1 MSDFDIA
8 YKHTAKNEGGFTW
21 DPAPTA
27 FGIDRRFWQGWKGWD
42 IVDAVVKKVG
52 RDEKK
57 ITTALRANPD
67 FMVMV
72 KEFFRR
78 NFWTPFYTQITSQSV
93 ATMIFDRS
101 VNMGP
106 KQAHKIAQRVLGII
120 DDGFF
125 GKKSVFA
132 VNQLDP
138 DVFCRDYDAACDQ
151 FYRGLAEK
159 DPAKY
164 ARFKKTWEDR
174 A

>member
-1 MSDFDIA
+1 MSNFEEA
-8 YKHTAKNEGGFTW
+8 YKHMARNEGGFTW
-21 DPAPTA
+21 KPAPTA

-42 IVDAVVKKVG
+42 IVDAVVAKVG

-57 ITTALRANPD
+57 ITAALRANPE
-67 FMVMV
+67 FMALV

-78 NFWTPFYTQITSQSV
+78 NFWTPFYAQILCQPV
-93 ATMIFDRS
+93 ATMLFDRA

-106 KQAHKIAQRVLGII
+106 KQAHRIAQRVLNVL

-132 VNQLDP
+132 VNQWEP
-138 DVFCRDYDAACDQ
+138 DVFCREYDAACDA
-151 FYRGLAEK
+151 FYRQLAEK
-159 DPAKY
+159 SPEKY
-164 ARFKKTWEDR
+164 GEYQKGWVKR